1 LENALNFDLFDRNDA
16 IALSGRWCVT
26 AWRRWRT

>member
-1 LENALNFDLFDRNDA
+1 LNFDLFDRNDA
-16 IALSGRWCVT
+16 IALAGRWCAT